1 MKKISIYL
9 VVLFSFS
16 LISCSDNAANR
27 VKDENLSV
35 AKERDSKKIAGLPKM
50 TFKSKDFD
58 FGTIDEGDK
67 VDAIFEYK
75 NTGESDL
82 IITNAKTSCG
92 CTVAD
97 YPKNVPIKP
106 GEKGEIKAI
115 YDSKG
120 KRNNQNRSITLFT
133 NTMDGKEV
141 ISVKGFVTPDPNASN
156 QKKNNNIKRT
166 INQ

>member
-16 LISCSDNAANR
+16 LVACNENAAKR

-35 AKERDSKKIAGLPKM
+35 AKERDSKTVAGLPKM
-50 TFKSKDFD
+50 SFKSRDFD

-67 VDAIFEYK
+67 IDAVFEYT

-82 IITNAKTSCG
+82 IISNAKTSCG

-133 NTMDGKEV
+133 NTMEGKEV
-141 ISVKGFVTPDPNASN
+141 ISVKGFVTPDPNAN
-156 QKKNNNIKRT
+156 AKNKNIKQT
-166 INQ
+166 IKK